1 MRTNGP
7 ATRAERRIPA
17 EVRALTVRYVINHD
31 LAKGL
36 PPSNVF
42 GIDAVGVKDQ
52 PRSQRAGDDGGDHGD
67 GDPEAGKDERRQIK
81 LHGPSIFPSGRATEV
96 GPKGTTTLGRRRLLV
111 LVGALVASACAPAAL
126 ARPTAPST
134 PIPPLAAN
142 PTRGIWPSQYHSA
155 PRQVRDAYTW
165 AAGHENI
172 LSFIPCFCGCGA
184 NGHKNNFDCFVESR
198 QTSGWITMDLH
209 GLNCG
214 TCVAITL
221 ETASMTEKGLTVR
234 QMRTAIDARWS
245 ATGPSTPT
253 PLP

>member
-7 ATRAERRIPA
+7 GLGAVQRIH
-17 EVRALTVRYVINHD
+17 RGTCALTVRYVINHRPTKATA
-31 LAKGL
+31 LSIEPA
-36 PPSNVF
+36 
-42 GIDAVGVKDQ
+42 GVKEQ
-52 PRSQRAGDDGGDHGD
+52 PRGERARGHGDHHGD
-67 GDPEAGKDERRQIK
+67 GDPQAGKDERRQIK
-81 LHGPSIFPSGRATEV
+81 LHGESIFTSGHRAEV
-96 GPKGTTTLGRRRLLV
+96 GPKGTSTLGRRRLLV
-111 LVGALVASACAPAAL
+111 LVGAVLASACAPAAL
-126 ARPTAPST
+126 ARPTAPPS
-134 PIPPLAAN
+134 PIPPLGAN
-142 PTRGIWPSQYHSA
+142 PTRGIWPAEYKSA
-155 PRQVRDAYTW
+155 PQQVQRAYTW

-172 LSFIPCFCGCGA
+172 LTFIPCFCGCGA
-184 NGHKNNFDCFVESR
+184 DGHKNNFDCFVKSR
-198 QTSGWITMDLH
+198 QTDGWITMDLH